1 MRARKTLDGQR
12 RSLWVEIFKNK
23 EIYLLALPAVIWYA
37 VFCYMP
43 MGGLTLAFKSFKAN
57 LGIWGSP
64 WNGLTNFES
73 LFRDPAF
80 GRSVGVT
87 LWINAVELV
96 LCFPAPIL
104 LALMLNEVTNTKFK
118 RTVQTITYM
127 PYFISL
133 VVTCS
138 LIKIYCQENGLFSDI
153 AEFFGG
159 TRQNLMINPGAF
171 RSIYVI
177 SGIWQSI
184 GWNSIIYLAALS
196 GIDQEQ
202 YEAARI
208 DGANR
213 LQQIV
218 HITIPGILPT
228 IMILFVLRMGSILNV
243 GYEKVLLLYTAN
255 TYDVADV
262 FSTYTYRMG
271 LEKQQYSLSTAV
283 GLFNTAVN
291 IVFLLLTNWFS
302 RKTTESGLF

>member
-1 MRARKTLDGQR
+1 MQMARTGNRLQTALKR
-12 RSLWVEIFKNK
+12 HWMV
-23 EIYLLALPAVIWYA
+23 YLMAVPVMAYYI
-37 VFCYMP
+37 VFCYLP
-43 MGGLTLAFKSFKAN
+43 MFGIVIAFQDFRVTRGFFRSDWVGLEHFVDYFDSIYAWQTIRNTLSISL
-57 LGIWGSP
+57 LGLI
-64 WNGLTNFES
+64 
-73 LFRDPAF
+73 F
-80 GRSVGVT
+80 G
-87 LWINAVELV
+87 
-96 LCFPAPIL
+96 FPAPIL

-208 DGANR
+208 DGANEFQAFYKIAVP
-213 LQQIV
+213 LAKPILATITVMNMISLYGDFIWPLLVIDSNSIQVISVAVQTYSSSTQGSTANYGAMIAGFV
-218 HITIPGILPT
+218 MATIPLLVMFLFSSRLYIEGIT
-228 IMILFVLRMGSILNV
+228 SG
-243 GYEKVLLLYTAN
+243 
-255 TYDVADV
+255 
-262 FSTYTYRMG
+262 
-271 LEKQQYSLSTAV
+271 AV
-283 GLFNTAVN
+283 KA
-291 IVFLLLTNWFS
+291 
-302 RKTTESGLF
+302 

>member
-1 MRARKTLDGQR
+1 MQVARTGNRLQTALKR
-12 RSLWVEIFKNK
+12 HWMV
-23 EIYLLALPAVIWYA
+23 YLMAVPVMAYYI
-37 VFCYMP
+37 VFCYLP
-43 MGGLTLAFKSFKAN
+43 MFGIVIAFQDFRVTRGFFRSDWVGLEHFVDYFDSIYAWQTIRNTLSISL
-57 LGIWGSP
+57 LGLI
-64 WNGLTNFES
+64 
-73 LFRDPAF
+73 F
-80 GRSVGVT
+80 G
-87 LWINAVELV
+87 
-96 LCFPAPIL
+96 FPAPIL

-213 LQQIV
+213 LQQIA

-255 TYDVADV
+255 TYEVADV